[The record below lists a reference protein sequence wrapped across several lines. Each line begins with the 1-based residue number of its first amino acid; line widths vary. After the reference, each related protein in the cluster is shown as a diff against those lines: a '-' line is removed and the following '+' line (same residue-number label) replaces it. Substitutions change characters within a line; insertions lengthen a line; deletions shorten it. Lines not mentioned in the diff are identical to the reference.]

1 MVERE
6 YAPGIDAEVYDCARR
21 AAVVWAP
28 TDWAANQFRRAG
40 VRNVRVVPEAV
51 DASLFVPPAVSNKKK
66 RKKKFTILTIGKWEF
81 RKNMPTLL
89 EAVFRYL
96 DADCL
101 LLLHSYVVSWDKISE
116 RNLQKVADDAKRQYC
131 HRTQC
136 PTVTWT
142 GDRQLDRVAML
153 SLYGRADLFVLPT
166 LGEGWGLPIH
176 EAMAVGLPVVAT
188 NHSGPAALVADAG
201 ILLPSHE
208 TEGTKST
215 YVPGP
220 TPREIADAILYV
232 KNNPDAA
239 KHLAQAAKLRV
250 TTLFSPKIVADI
262 MMNHLEADF
271 PSFPQKAAASSFSSL
286 KTTR

>member
-1 MVERE
+1 MRT
-6 YAPGIDAEVYDCARR
+6 ASCFCAATSFPGTKFPKEIFKKS
-21 AAVVWAP
+21 P
-28 TDWAANQFRRAG
+28 TTRNDTSAIA
-40 VRNVRVVPEAV
+40 RNVPRSP
-51 DASLFVPPAVSNKKK
+51 
-66 RKKKFTILTIGKWEF
+66 
-81 RKNMPTLL
+81 
-89 EAVFRYL
+89 
-96 DADCL
+96 
-101 LLLHSYVVSWDKISE
+101 
-116 RNLQKVADDAKRQYC
+116 
-131 HRTQC
+131 
-136 PTVTWT
+136 
-142 GDRQLDRVAML
+142 
-153 SLYGRADLFVLPT
+153 GRATGNSTDSPCSVSTVAQTSLCYRRSA
-166 LGEGWGLPIH
+166 GLPIH
-176 EAMAVGLPVVAT
+176 EAVAVGLPVVAT

-250 TTLFSPKIVADI
+250 TTLFSPEIVADI

-271 PSFPQKAAASSFSSL
+271 PSFPQKAASL